1 MEEKVLNEYSPVIK
15 NGREVVLEVDGID
28 ITFGSGKHVFKAVS
42 NASFDIYKGETFSL
56 VGESFEEKY
65 NNICEVLRWLIYV
78 SVAIWIVIK
87 VIVVYYKRNLQRAKN
102 KIYDIVDEV

>member
-1 MEEKVLNEYSPVIK
+1 MKILDRETYVKHRTNYRIINSLLMVI
-15 NGREVVLEVDGID
+15 RLVSVIF
-28 ITFGSGKHVFKAVS
+28 ITALFILA
-42 NASFDIYKGETFSL
+42 IIFSL

-65 NNICEVLRWLIYV
+65 NNISEVLRWLIYV